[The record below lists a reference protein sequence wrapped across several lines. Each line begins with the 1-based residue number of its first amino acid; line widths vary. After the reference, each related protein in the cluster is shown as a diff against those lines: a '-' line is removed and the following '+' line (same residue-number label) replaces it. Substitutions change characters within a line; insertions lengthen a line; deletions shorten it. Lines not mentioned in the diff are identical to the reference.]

1 MLDQNVINL
10 LSVVLGGILAIAGG
24 FISNYYIQAMARKSE
39 KRRIVR
45 DKIDEVYTL
54 STQVKTTFFLRI
66 WHRSKYTQQ
75 EYDKIYSFSDKA
87 VRELRDIGERMEMLA
102 RLYNP
107 SLTSDILEYRQKI
120 KNIDHRIDD
129 EID

>member
-102 RLYNP
+102 RLYKMP
-107 SLTSDILEYRQKI
+107 SRKLCK
-120 KNIDHRIDD
+120 D
-129 EID
+129 EDSSKRLN